1 MTCNHLCV
9 RVCLFVFL
17 FFSGQVMTS
26 GADLAR
32 LFRTEFDKLAVLGAP
47 SPVAAPP
54 GEALPAG
61 APPPRESLS
70 WACAERPQR
79 AAGCLTVLPGAA
91 VAGLLQRAAGCL
103 TVLLYGQTGTGKTYS
118 MKELAD
124 LFFKRSASSGACAAP
139 AGAADAGFVYEVQCF
154 EVLHK
159 GNTVFDLLDSRN
171 KVPLLQGCCRAPA
184 RPAPCD
190 VTFVTF
196 AHFTLTPP

>member
-79 AAGCLTVLPGAA
+79 AAGCLTVL
-91 VAGLLQRAAGCL
+91 
-103 TVLLYGQTGTGKTYS
+103 LYGQTGTGKTYS

-159 GNTVFDLLDSRN
+159 GNTVFDLLDSRK